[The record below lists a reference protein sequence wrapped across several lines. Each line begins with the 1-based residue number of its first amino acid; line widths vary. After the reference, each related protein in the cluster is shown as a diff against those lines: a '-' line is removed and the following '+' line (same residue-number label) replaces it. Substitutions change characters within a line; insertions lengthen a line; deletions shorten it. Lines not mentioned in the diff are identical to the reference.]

1 MTSVVLG
8 RTASDYLAL
17 EARGLTVYSL
27 ERAVQAVE
35 VVGPIFLLMENAV
48 EESETSVEEVETVE
62 EAVAGSV
69 WPPQVLEE
77 IQHCHRQQHY
87 DALGRALDLGWRSPC
102 IENNYKFC
110 E

>member
-8 RTASDYLAL
+8 RTASDYLTL
-17 EARGLTVYSL
+17 EARGPTVYSL

-35 VVGPIFLLMENAV
+35 VVGPIFSVLENAV
-48 EESETSVEEVETVE
+48 EESETSVEEVETVV

-77 IQHCHRQQHY
+77 I
-87 DALGRALDLGWRSPC
+87 
-102 IENNYKFC
+102 
-110 E
+110 